1 MIKKSQWWLKK
12 QKKSMTSWKKLT
24 LTNILK
30 RYPLNILK
38 RSQWSYLITEQK
50 LNENKITL

>member
-1 MIKKSQWWLKK
+1 MIKKANDDKKTKKSQWLIE
-12 QKKSMTSWKKLT
+12 KKLT
-24 LTNILK
+24 LTTILK

-50 LNENKITL
+50 LNENEITL

>member
-1 MIKKSQWWLKK
+1 MIFFLKKSQWLIE
-12 QKKSMTSWKKLT
+12 KKLT

-38 RSQWSYLITEQK
+38 RSQWSYLIKEQK
-50 LNENKITL
+50 LNENEITL